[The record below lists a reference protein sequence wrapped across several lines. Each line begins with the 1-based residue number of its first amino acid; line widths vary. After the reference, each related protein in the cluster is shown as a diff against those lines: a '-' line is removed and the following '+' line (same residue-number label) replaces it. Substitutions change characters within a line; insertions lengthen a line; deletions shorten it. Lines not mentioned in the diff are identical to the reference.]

1 MNLDKNIIKE
11 KLQEIIQNGTAVVFE
26 IAGHYTQLAAS
37 DPGRLYCEAAS
48 HHFHSAIDIGLEAS
62 FAAMGFHLEEGG
74 NYSRVYPASTDEDLD
89 KIAEDMEIIFRDLY
103 HADSSAPFEVND
115 VE

>member
-1 MNLDKNIIKE
+1 MNYDKNIVKD
-11 KLQEIIQNGTAVVFE
+11 KLEEICRNGAAVVFE
-26 IAGHYTQLAAS
+26 IGGHYVQLAAVE
-37 DPGRLYCEAAS
+37 PGRLYCEAAS

-74 NYSRVYPASTDEDLD
+74 NYSRAYPASTAGDLEKIVDE
-89 KIAEDMEIIFRDLY
+89 MELIFRDLY

>member
-11 KLQEIIQNGTAVVFE
+11 KLGEICKAGAAIVFE
-26 IAGHYTQLAAS
+26 ISEHYVQLAAAE
-37 DPGRLYCEAAS
+37 PGRLYCEAVS
-48 HHFHSAIDIGLEAS
+48 HHFHSGIDIGLEAS

-74 NYSRVYPASTDEDLD
+74 NYSRAYPAATPEDLD
-89 KIAEDMEIIFRDLY
+89 KIADDIEVIFRDLY
-103 HADSSAPFEVND
+103 HADSTAPFEVND

>member
-11 KLQEIIQNGTAVVFE
+11 KLGEICTGGAAVVFE
-26 IAGHYTQLAAS
+26 IGGHYVQLAAIE
-37 DPGRLYCEAAS
+37 PGRLYCEAAS
-48 HHFHSAIDIGLEAS
+48 HHFHSGIDIELEAS
-62 FAAMGFHLEEGG
+62 FAAMGFHLEEAG
-74 NYSRVYPASTDEDLD
+74 NYSRAYPASTAEDLE
-89 KIAEDMEIIFRDLY
+89 KIADDMEIIFRDLY

>member
-1 MNLDKNIIKE
+1 LFSKLPAIIRS
-11 KLQEIIQNGTAVVFE
+11 LRPRIPAGF
-26 IAGHYTQLAAS
+26 IARQ
-37 DPGRLYCEAAS
+37 
-48 HHFHSAIDIGLEAS
+48 FHSAIDIGLEAS

-74 NYSRVYPASTDEDLD
+74 NYSRVYPASTVEDLD

>member
-1 MNLDKNIIKE
+1 MNYDKNIVKA
-11 KLQEIIQNGTAVVFE
+11 KLQEICRNGTAVVFE
-26 IAGHYTQLAAS
+26 IAGHYVQLAAAE
-37 DPGRLYCEAAS
+37 PGRLYCEAAS

-74 NYSRVYPASTDEDLD
+74 NYSRVYPASTEEDFE
-89 KIAEDMEIIFRDLY
+89 KIAAELEIIFRDHY
-103 HADSSAPFEVND
+103 HADSAAPFEVND

>member
-1 MNLDKNIIKE
+1 MNYDKNIVKD
-11 KLQEIIQNGTAVVFE
+11 KLEEICGNGTAVIFE
-26 IAGHYTQLAAS
+26 IADHYVQLAAIE
-37 DPGRLYCEAAS
+37 PGTLQCEAVS
-48 HHFHSAIDIGLEAS
+48 HHFHAAIDIGLEAS

-74 NYSRVYPASTDEDLD
+74 NYSRVYSASTQEDFE
-89 KIAEDMEIIFRDLY
+89 KIADELEIIFRDLY

>member
-1 MNLDKNIIKE
+1 MNADKTIIKE
-11 KLQEIIQNGTAVVFE
+11 KLNEIIKNGTAVVFE
-26 IAGHYTQLAAS
+26 IAGHYVQLAAAE
-37 DPGRLYCEAAS
+37 PGRLYCEAVS

-74 NYSRVYPASTDEDLD
+74 NYSRVYPASTDEDLE
-89 KIAEDMEIIFRDLY
+89 KIASDAEYIFAHIYRSD
-103 HADSSAPFEVND
+103 DSAPFEVND